1 VRSKLL
7 FGSGLAGL
15 GLSGTSCAG
24 TLPMKASA
32 RTCVPIQSGKLCVSV
47 ASAAADFIPESV
59 ADLLRNQQ
67 FAIFK
72 HVFGLYRDVRA
83 DFIRL
88 HRPHPFR
95 VHAAVDCGLLRRPGR
110 WFAAAG
116 FSGVARFGGPITN
129 QSD

>member
-1 VRSKLL
+1 MRSKLL

-59 ADLLRNQQ
+59 ADLLRNQHADDSIDIVETEGRRQ
-67 FAIFK
+67 
-72 HVFGLYRDVRA
+72 RDQHSAVPWPLWGK
-83 DFIRL
+83 RL
-88 HRPHPFR
+88 
-95 VHAAVDCGLLRRPGR
+95 
-110 WFAAAG
+110 
-116 FSGVARFGGPITN
+116 
-129 QSD
+129 